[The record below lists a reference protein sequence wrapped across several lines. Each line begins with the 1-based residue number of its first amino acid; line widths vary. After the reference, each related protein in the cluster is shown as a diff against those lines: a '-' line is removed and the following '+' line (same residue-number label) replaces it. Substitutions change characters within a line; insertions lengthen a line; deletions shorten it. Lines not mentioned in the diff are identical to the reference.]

1 MDSVLIGPPDTIAAL
16 SLQFR
21 VECINQ
27 LYLFGGE
34 NWIVAF
40 EQFSVRLSPGTLRPL
55 VQLGTR
61 P

>member
-1 MDSVLIGPPDTIAAL
+1 VDSVLIGPPDTVAAP
-16 SLQFR
+16 SLQFGVER
-21 VECINQ
+21 VEE
-27 LYLFGGE
+27 LYLVRGE
-34 NWIVAF
+34 EGVVAL